1 MLKTITLS
9 TGLTLAFAAAL
20 PAQQACEN
28 LTKLALPHTTVTS
41 AAVVAGTAAI
51 PSHCDVKATAR
62 PTSDSEINFE
72 LWLPASAWNGK
83 YQQVG
88 NGGWAGNIPLVSF
101 AEPLKRGFAVAGTD
115 DGHTAPGA
123 AWAIGHPEKL
133 IDFGYRAVHETA
145 LQSRAIVQA
154 FYGRE
159 ATRSYFV
166 GCSDGGREALME
178 AQRFADDFDGIVA
191 GAPAYNWSHLFAGFL
206 WNERALLDDPKA
218 TIPATKLPAIQK
230 AVLGQCDSLDGVKDG
245 VIEDPR
251 ACHFDP
257 TVLACKGADSDD
269 CLTAPQAVAL
279 AKIYAGPKNPRTGVQ
294 IVEGFPPGVEGEPGT
309 WSNWIIPTANRTPA
323 QFVFANTY
331 FGQAVYEDPKWDF
344 RTSNFDEDIRYGD
357 EKAGAVLNSNNPDLR
372 SFRARGGKLIQYH
385 GWGDAAIPAT
395 SSIAYYEKVRDFM
408 SKFPDGRSSSSA
420 QPLDNFYRLFMVPGM
435 GHCGGGNGPNTF
447 GNRPG
452 VPADPDHDVVAALEQ
467 WVEQGVAPKQLI
479 GTGKVSGD
487 PSATLTRPLCSYPQ
501 TAHYN
506 GMGDTNQ
513 AANFTCK

>member
-1 MLKTITLS
+1 MLKTASFTLVFAA
-9 TGLTLAFAAAL
+9 TLA
-20 PAQQACEN
+20 AQQPCESLVK
-28 LTKLALPHTTVTS
+28 LTLPHTSITS
-41 AAVVAGTAAI
+41 AAVVAATTAI
-51 PSHCDVKATAR
+51 PAHCDVKTITR
-62 PTSDSEINFE
+62 PTSDSEIRFE
-72 LWLPASAWNGK
+72 LWLPSSDWNGK

-101 AEPLKRGFAVAGTD
+101 TEPLKRGFAVAGTD
-115 DGHTAPGA
+115 DGHPAGPDA
-123 AWAIGHPEKL
+123 SWAIGHPEKL

-154 FYGRE
+154 FYGR
-159 ATRSYFV
+159 APTRSYFV

-218 TIPATKLPAIQK
+218 TIPAAKLPAIQK
-230 AVLGQCDSLDGVKDG
+230 AVQGQCDALDGVIDG

-257 TVLACKGADSDD
+257 KVLLCKAADGDE
-269 CLTAPQAVAL
+269 CLTAPQAAAL
-279 AKIYAGPKNPRTGVQ
+279 AKIYAGPRNPRTGAQ

-309 WSNWIIPTANRTPA
+309 WSYWIIPAADRTPA
-323 QFVFANTY
+323 QFVFANSY
-331 FGQAVYEDPKWDF
+331 FGQAVYEDPKWSF
-344 RTSNFDEDIRYGD
+344 RTANFDEDVLYAD
-357 EKAGAVLNSNNPDLR
+357 KKAGVVISSNSPDLR

-395 SSIAYYEKVRDFM
+395 SSIQYYEEVKDFM
-408 SKFPDGRSSSSA
+408 SKFPDGRSNSA
-420 QPLDNFYRLFMVPGM
+420 QTLDSFYLLFMVPGM

-452 VPADPDHDVVAALEQ
+452 APIDPDHDVVAALEQ
-467 WVEQGVAPKQLI
+467 WVEKGIAPKQLI
-479 GTGKVSGD
+479 GTGKATAD
-487 PSATLTRPLCSYPQ
+487 PSATLTRPLCAYPQ
-501 TAHYN
+501 TAHYK
-506 GMGDTNQ
+506 GVGDTNQ